1 MGNCRSD
8 RRRSQNV
15 DEEVEKMEYGH
26 FAEGGRKYEIVT
38 PHTLAS
44 WKNILYNDTY
54 YLEMDQTL
62 QGSGIR

>member
-1 MGNCRSD
+1 
-8 RRRSQNV
+8 
-15 DEEVEKMEYGH
+15 MEYGH